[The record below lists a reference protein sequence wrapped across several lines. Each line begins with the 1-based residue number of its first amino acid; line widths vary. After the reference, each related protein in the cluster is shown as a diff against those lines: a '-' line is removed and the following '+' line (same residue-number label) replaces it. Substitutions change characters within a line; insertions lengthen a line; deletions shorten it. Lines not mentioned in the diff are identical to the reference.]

1 VRIFRT
7 PDSGMACQPDYAYEV
22 RAGGAAWRD
31 VGGFSS
37 ECSNQSPG
45 YKFSGLTPATTYVLS
60 VRAYHLV
67 DGVKVYSP
75 AASLTTSTTTIEGF
89 VAPSAPRS
97 VTTLVAPASG
107 VGSGEVHLRWEV
119 PAADGGSQ
127 ITDYLIE
134 RSADGTAEWV
144 PIDDEVSPTRNATVT
159 GLSNGT
165 TYYFRVLAVNAVG
178 TGLASTVVNATPRTV
193 PGAPESLTA
202 TPGNGVI
209 QLAWLPPASTGGS
222 SITDYLIE
230 RSADGTSGWV
240 TIEELISSVRSTTV
254 TGLSNGTS
262 YYFRV
267 LAANE
272 VGRSTASDTVTDIPR
287 TVASPPESVTATPG
301 ASGQVHLA
309 WSAPSSN
316 GGADVT
322 DYVIQR
328 STGTSWGTVT
338 DGVSATT
345 DYTATGLTNGTRYYF
360 RVAAYNAAGSSAFSN
375 TANATPRTVP
385 TAVLSLTAT
394 PTNHSGQVRL
404 AWTAPSSTGGAA
416 ITDYVIQRLNGTS
429 WVTVTDGVTT
439 TTTTISGLSNGT
451 RYSFRVLATNAAG
464 HGPSSNVV
472 TQTPRTVPTAP
483 RTLTATPTST
493 RVVLRWTPPTSTG
506 GAPITRYAIQ
516 RSTNP
521 TSGWIYLTTAIPPTA
536 RSFTATN
543 LRNGTRYYFRIVAI
557 NTAGPGPWSA
567 PTNATP
573 R

>member
-1 VRIFRT
+1 MVCR
-7 PDSGMACQPDYAYEV
+7 PDYGYEV
-22 RAGGAAWRD
+22 RAGLGAAWRD
-31 VGGFSS
+31 VGGFPNAP
-37 ECSNQSPG
+37 CDDPDPG

-67 DGVKVYSP
+67 DGVKVYS
-75 AASLTTSTTTIEGF
+75 AEASLTVSTKTLEGF
-89 VAPSAPRS
+89 VVPSAPRS
-97 VTTLVAPASG
+97 LTALVAPAGG
-107 VGSGEVHLRWEV
+107 VGSGEVRLSWEA

-127 ITDYLIE
+127 VTDYVIE
-134 RSADGTAEWV
+134 QSPNGTSEWL
-144 PIDDEVSPTRNATVT
+144 PIDDGISSVRSATVT

-165 TYYFRVLAVNAVG
+165 RYYFRVLAVNAAG
-178 TGLASTVVNATPRTV
+178 TGPTGTIVDTVPRTV

-202 TPGNGVI
+202 TPGDSVI

-222 SITDYLIE
+222 SITDYIIE
-230 RSADGTSGWV
+230 RSADGNSAWTTINDGVGAATS
-240 TIEELISSVRSTTV
+240 SDV

-267 LAANE
+267 LAVNE
-272 VGRSTASDTVTDIPR
+272 AGSSAASDAVTDIPR
-287 TVASPPESVTATPG
+287 TVPSPPQSLTAAPTN
-301 ASGQVHLA
+301 ASGQVLLT
-309 WSAPSSN
+309 WTPPGSD
-316 GGADVT
+316 GGAAIT
-322 DYVIQR
+322 DYTIER
-328 STGTSWGTVT
+328 SPDGTSAWQPID
-338 DGVSATT
+338 DGIGATT
-345 DYTATGLTNGTRYYF
+345 GYTATGLTNGTRYYF